1 MFCLTYLL
9 VLVRDI
15 FAYTQQ
21 KHFQRWP
28 LKFIFWRLE
37 YIIAL
42 FILILTLIL
51 LSVLERKSLDGQ
63 TDWIRV
69 PFEVHSSKS
78 GRFIPNAFASNDP
91 EACIAGFPNFH
102 HPILR
107 YKYFLTRYHLSG
119 RYIAEVTSAD
129 KPVGNRS

>member
-1 MFCLTYLL
+1 MPTHNKNIFKGDLL
-9 VLVRDI
+9 NLFFDG
-15 FAYTQQ
+15 
-21 KHFQRWP
+21 WN
-28 LKFIFWRLE
+28 
-37 YIIAL
+37 IIAL
-42 FILILTLIL
+42 FILILTLTL